1 MVSSSASATRTKD
14 CSTKAGKTRGMGSSS
29 PMALSR
35 NRHSPLR
42 SPGLYLFR
50 IPGRAL
56 IALTNGDTDTAEI
69 CATKAAKFKQ
79 AFNEAVG
86 LPERGAFAVAPNRHK
101 KPVDALASNM
111 GHCLWTGVVDQD
123 KATEVAEHL
132 MSPQMYTGWGSVRSP
147 AR

>member
-1 MVSSSASATRTKD
+1 
-14 CSTKAGKTRGMGSSS
+14 
-29 PMALSR
+29 MALSR

-69 CATKAAKFKQ
+69 CATKAAKLKQ

-86 LPERGAFAVAPNRHK
+86 LP
-101 KPVDALASNM
+101 
-111 GHCLWTGVVDQD
+111 
-123 KATEVAEHL
+123 
-132 MSPQMYTGWGSVRSP
+132 
-147 AR
+147 